1 MASVFERHGE
11 EISLYQEITGPVN
24 GGIIFAM
31 AILSDA
37 QELTDPSDILQEVN
51 EAKELLASVL
61 DFLLKS

>member
-37 QELTDPSDILQEVN
+37 QEMTDPSDILQEVN